1 MQAKSHSPAAKIR
14 QEKFSV
20 TFAEKVSDFF
30 KILSDFL
37 KILSDFFA
45 MAGFLGGALLCSEK

>member
-30 KILSDFL
+30 KILSDF
-37 KILSDFFA
+37 FA